1 MSTER
6 ELTDWLTDL
15 QMIQNT
21 AEAPGDWREEFT
33 AWYVPER
40 WIGVHRAA
48 CVFIGNKMWELRI
61 RSAAEIA
68 SLRAL
73 IENHN
78 AECIENCK
86 SAYNRE
92 ARGCNA
98 YASRM
103 LQCPE
108 CPMEDLIELPAAQQS
123 GEEVASL
130 RADAERYRW
139 LRTHYFQID
148 APGVC
153 VHGVHN
159 FGEGEEA
166 KRLDSEIDR
175 MMNAIADAAIQSG
188 EAKK

>member
-61 RSAAEIA
+61 RSTAEIA

-73 IENHN
+73 IESHN
-78 AECIENCK
+78 AGVIESCQN
-86 SAYNRE
+86 AYNRKLRACDE
-92 ARGCNA
+92 FQSRG
-98 YASRM
+98 R
-103 LQCPE
+103 QCPE
-108 CPMEDLIELPAAQQS
+108 CPRDDLIDLPAA
-123 GEEVASL
+123 
-130 RADAERYRW
+130 
-139 LRTHYFQID
+139 RTQ
-148 APGVC
+148 AT
-153 VHGVHN
+153 
-159 FGEGEEA
+159 
-166 KRLDSEIDR
+166 K
-175 MMNAIADAAIQSG
+175 
-188 EAKK
+188 